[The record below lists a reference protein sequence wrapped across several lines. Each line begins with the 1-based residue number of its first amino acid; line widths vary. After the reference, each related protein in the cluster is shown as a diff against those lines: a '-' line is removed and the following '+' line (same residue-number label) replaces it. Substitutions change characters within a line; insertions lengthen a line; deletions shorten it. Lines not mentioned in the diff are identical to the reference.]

1 IQAGAMAKGGEIF
14 VLDMGEP
21 VRILDLAKNLIKF
34 SGFEPDVDIKI
45 EFSGLRPGEKLYEEL
60 LMSEEGLLDT
70 EHKKIFIG
78 RPIDVDREKITKYL
92 KLLRE
97 ITNNEEVEKIDG
109 IMRELVP
116 TYIKPEDANIKEIA
130 TTREK

>member
-1 IQAGAMAKGGEIF
+1 
-14 VLDMGEP
+14 
-21 VRILDLAKNLIKF
+21 
-34 SGFEPDVDIKI
+34 
-45 EFSGLRPGEKLYEEL
+45 
-60 LMSEEGLLDT
+60 
-70 EHKKIFIG
+70 
-78 RPIDVDREKITKYL
+78 KYL